1 MINLLLNE
9 LKLIAKNRHIK
20 DYESKSE
27 DDLIKILSEPK
38 IKISLSKKR
47 IKKIREEFNELR
59 DFLSLK

>member
-9 LKLIAKNRHIK
+9 LKLIAKNSDIK
-20 DYESKSE
+20 DYESKSA

>member
-9 LKLIAKNRHIK
+9 LKLIAKNSDIK
-20 DYESKSE
+20 DYESKSA

-38 IKISLSKKR
+38 IKISLSEKR

>member
-9 LKLIAKNRHIK
+9 LKLIAKNRDIK